1 MKKITLMLFAIF
13 TFSGFAQNIVTN
25 GDFSGGLSS
34 WTTYFADFAGVSGV
48 VNASNNEANVTTLV
62 GAGGQTWHVQ
72 LNQVL
77 TSTQISSLTAGQTYK
92 ITFDARGASARPVRL
107 FFGEDGGGFAAIHTQ
122 DFNLTTT
129 MANYEATFV
138 VSQTY
143 PTMKLGFEGGLS
155 NTSFFIDNVTLTQVP
170 TVPVS
175 LPLVLGFESSESGGI
190 NGASFGAGPQP
201 VLEAGTGTN
210 TTQVMKI
217 TGNPAGEPWQGINL
231 NLTTPVNLTAS
242 QTMTMDVFSADPV
255 VFLVKVTNG
264 VAPAATVAAS
274 ASHPGGSAWQTVTF
288 TFNTSLDG
296 QPAPASGTY
305 TGFVIHTYW
314 TAGGTSF
321 FTQPGNVPIPR
332 PTRTFY
338 VDNIRGPLGTAPVI
352 PTPLTPAPVPTAP
365 NSQVYSIYNDT
376 NSYTTTFPVVYD
388 FGILSA
394 EPDLDA
400 TSVVNKA
407 LRYNFGIAG
416 WGQGEANA
424 NVSSYGF
431 VSFDY
436 WAQPNLPNGFR
447 FVLIS
452 NNGGVTEHVY
462 QVGTQEPLLT
472 GQWKKVEIPLSYFTG
487 IGFASTNFFQWKCSP
502 FNDSVDNAGYVYID
516 NIMFTTN
523 SQLSN
528 TSFNASN
535 VKLYPIPAKDLLNIE
550 APSTVERVAIYNI
563 LGQEVLNEVT
573 NNEIVSVNVSSL
585 TSGIYVIKATIDG
598 KVSST
603 KFIKE

>member
-1 MKKITLMLFAIF
+1 MKKITLILFALLS
-13 TFSGFAQNIVTN
+13 FSGFAQNIVTN
-25 GDFSGGLSS
+25 GDFSSGLTS

-48 VNASNNEANVTTLV
+48 VDASNNEANVTTIV

-77 TSTQISSLTAGQTYK
+77 TPTQISSLTAGQTYK

-107 FFGEDGGGFAAIHTQ
+107 FFGEEGGGFAAIHTQ
-122 DFNLTTT
+122 DYNLTTS
-129 MANYEATFV
+129 MSNYEATFV
-138 VSQTY
+138 IGTTY
-143 PTMKLGFEGGLS
+143 PVMKLGFEGGLS
-155 NTSFFIDNVTLTQVP
+155 NTSFFVDNVTLTQVVAP
-170 TVPVS
+170 PPS

-190 NGASFGAGPQP
+190 NGGPFGNGPAP
-201 VLEAGTGTN
+201 VLENGTGTN

-217 TGNPAGEPWQGINL
+217 VGNPTGEPWQGINL

-255 VFLVKVTNG
+255 TFLVKVTNG
-264 VAPAATVAAS
+264 GAPAAVVAAS
-274 ASHPGGSAWQTVTF
+274 ASHPGGSIWQTISF

-296 QPAPASGTY
+296 QAAPASGIY

-314 TAGGTSF
+314 ETGRTQF
-321 FTQPGNVPIPR
+321 FT
-332 PTRTFY
+332 PTVCPTPVRTFY

-352 PTPLTPAPVPTAP
+352 PTPSGPAPVPTVP

-376 NSYTTTFPVVYD
+376 NSYTNIFPVAYN
-388 FGILSA
+388 FGTLSA
-394 EPDLDA
+394 EPDLDE

-407 LRYNFGIAG
+407 LRFNFGVAG
-416 WGQGEANA
+416 WGQGEAMA

-436 WAQPNLPNGFR
+436 WAQPGLPNGFR
-447 FVLIS
+447 FVMIS

-462 QVGTQEPLLT
+462 QVGTQEPLVT
-472 GQWKKVEIPLSYFTG
+472 GQWKKVEIPMSYFTG
-487 IGFASTNFFQWKCSP
+487 LGFASTNLFQWKASP

-516 NIMFTTN
+516 NIMLTTN

-528 TSFNASN
+528 NSFTASK
-535 VKLYPIPAKDLLNIE
+535 VKLYPIPAKDLLNIQ
-550 APSTVERVAIYNI
+550 ANSTIEKVSILNL
-563 LGQEVLNEVT
+563 LGQEVVSLT
-573 NNEIVSVNVSSL
+573 PNNEMVTLNVATLQNGIYIVKYTINGTVSS
-585 TSGIYVIKATIDG
+585 S
-598 KVSST
+598 